1 MLTAINMF
9 LNPKVLH
16 KFLTLIFSIYED
28 QNVYSFVEML
38 LKDVQLLNKWTFY
51 ISMKYCIKSEN

>member
-1 MLTAINMF
+1 MLTAIDVF

-28 QNVYSFVEML
+28 QNLCTFVEML
-38 LKDVQLLNKWTFY
+38 LKDVQLLNK
-51 ISMKYCIKSEN
+51 